1 MKPETMAK
9 TGIVGA
15 AVAAVFCLTP
25 ALVAALGF
33 LGLSAAA
40 GWLDYVL
47 LPAFAVFA
55 VMAGYGLWRRRR
67 PRP

>member
-1 MKPETMAK
+1 MAK

-15 AVAAVFCLTP
+15 VVAAIFCLTP
-25 ALVAALGF
+25 VLVVALGF
-33 LGLSAAA
+33 LGFSVAA

-55 VMAGYGLWRRRR
+55 VMAGYGMWRRRR
-67 PRP
+67 RRP